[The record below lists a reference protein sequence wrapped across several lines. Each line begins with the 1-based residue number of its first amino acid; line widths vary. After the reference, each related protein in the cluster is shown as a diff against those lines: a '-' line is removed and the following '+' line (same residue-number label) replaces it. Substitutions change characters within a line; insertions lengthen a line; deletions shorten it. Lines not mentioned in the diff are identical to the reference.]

1 MMNFFQDL
9 KHKLGKGFEQ
19 AGNKSQRV
27 YQLSRLSLKLKSKR
41 EMMDELVEQLGW
53 TVYEAWEENK
63 EWKETEK
70 IKESVQAVYEIDQE
84 IKSLEEE
91 LDRLKNSN
99 ITERSKA
106 ETVELPITPI
116 DDPPS
121 SRVGVVETPSN
132 RIYHCPTCAHQVM
145 APSFECRHCRTNQ
158 TNRKI

>member
-27 YQLSRLSLKLKSKR
+27 YQVSRLSLRVKSKR
-41 EMMDELVEQLGW
+41 ESMDELIEQLGW
-53 TVYEAWEENK
+53 TVYETWEEKK

-70 IKESVQAVYEIDQE
+70 IKESLQAVYELDQE

-91 LDRLKNSN
+91 LNRLKNSN

-106 ETVELPITPI
+106 ETVKLPITPV
-116 DDPPS
+116 DDAPS
-121 SRVGVVETPSN
+121 LHEGEVGKQSN
-132 RIYHCPTCAHQVM
+132 QIYLCSTCAHQVM
-145 APSFECRHCRTNQ
+145 APSFACGHCNQ
-158 TNRKI
+158 KTY